1 MALVNSNVQTPIPG
15 KGHPSNYE
23 EIKTQL
29 NPRVNLLRR
38 VGGLIILPRLTILVP
53 LRCDTD
59 ASRNVVQTFDELHR
73 KTLTDVPRNMTMNH
87 LDRQIRGWKRDTHIP
102 GLSRGNPITSH
113 PPAGPELFGRV
124 ATSLRV
130 GFMRFRVGKSVV

>member
-1 MALVNSNVQTPIPG
+1 MNSNVQTPIPG

-23 EIKTQL
+23 GKKSQL

-59 ASRNVVQTFDELHR
+59 ASRNFVQTLDELHR
-73 KTLTDVPRNMTMNH
+73 KTLTDVPRNVTMNH
-87 LDRQIRGWKRDTHIP
+87 LDRQLHGWKRDTHIP
-102 GLSRGNPITSH
+102 GLSRGNPITSQ

-124 ATSLRV
+124 TTSLRA
-130 GFMRFRVGKSVV
+130 GLTRFRVGKSVA